1 MNTILEILVFFFF
14 LGILVLMLTGRYILK
29 QFRKMQNAVEQ
40 AAEEQARQ
48 YREETR
54 RQRQQYSHRQ
64 QSQQTQQSQGESS
77 TSGGYETDYRPSDE
91 PIIEHRHQKRENRK
105 IFDDS
110 DGEYVDFEEA

>member
-14 LGILVLMLTGRYILK
+14 FCILVLMLTGRY
-29 QFRKMQNAVEQ
+29 MQNAVEQ

-64 QSQQTQQSQGESS
+64 QSQQTQQSQGESG